1 MVDGGL
7 GTLAGGGGDCEMGL
21 EGGGIVVGGN

>member
-1 MVDGGL
+1 MDGGL
-7 GTLAGGGGDCEMGL
+7 GTLAGGGGVGEMGL